1 MRAILILLLA
11 CTALQLVTSPATA
24 CPPGYAD
31 CGRGVC
37 CPGR

>member
-1 MRAILILLLA
+1 MRLMFAVVLA
-11 CTALQLVTSPATA
+11 LAVLTLSTASYA

-37 CPGR
+37 CPQ